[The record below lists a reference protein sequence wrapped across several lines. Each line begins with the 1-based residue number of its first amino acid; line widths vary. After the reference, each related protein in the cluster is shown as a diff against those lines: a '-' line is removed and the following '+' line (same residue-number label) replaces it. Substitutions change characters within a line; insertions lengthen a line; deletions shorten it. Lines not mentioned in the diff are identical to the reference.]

1 MTTKYANLSDK
12 QRIDIESRVLDLG
25 IMILEDGREA
35 VTISCEEVQ
44 CPICKKAL
52 TVYTSGKSY
61 VISCE
66 KDGVITSFRG
76 FTNASYLLTTPTE
89 RSHH

>member
-1 MTTKYANLSDK
+1 MTTKYANLADK
-12 QRIDIESRVLDLG
+12 QRIEIEAKILDLG

-35 VTISCEEVQ
+35 MTINCEEVQ

-66 KDGVITSFRG
+66 NDGVITSFRG
-76 FTNASYLLTTPTE
+76 FSNASYLLMTPAE
-89 RSHH
+89 QSRH